1 MNIQQHPDRA
11 RQPRSGRQLSPLPPG
26 TRAPA
31 FTLRC
36 GPHCV
41 VTLDDFR
48 GRPVVLAFYVADWHP
63 VCGAQLALYQELR
76 PELERLG
83 AALVG
88 ISTDSLWSHAAFAR
102 AHRLQFP
109 LLADHAPRG
118 AVARAYGVYDRRAG
132 TCRRALFVLDGDG
145 TIRWSAG
152 FPDAVNPGADGILT
166 ALETLN
172 GAAGGVT
179 APASVV
185 ELPRGPPGGL
195 ADMAGNA
202 APGIR
207 PGGLEVPVRVQVAFD
222 AAGRYRVRPD
232 LRGDGGSHTAGS
244 AHRACHCCGRVH

>member
-1 MNIQQHPDRA
+1 MNIQRHTDCA

-36 GPHCV
+36 APHCTV
-41 VTLDDFR
+41 ALDDLR

-76 PELERLG
+76 PELLGLG

-102 AHRLQFP
+102 AHQLQFL

-132 TCRRALFVLDGDG
+132 TCRRTLFVLDWEG
-145 TIRWSAG
+145 TIRWGAG

-166 ALETLN
+166 ALETLD
-172 GAAGGVT
+172 GVT
-179 APASVV
+179 GRVAAPASVV
-185 ELPRGPPGGL
+185 ELPRGPPRGPCRHGGRRRS
-195 ADMAGNA
+195 GH
-202 APGIR
+202 R
-207 PGGLEVPVRVQVAFD
+207 
-222 AAGRYRVRPD
+222 AGRAGGAGARSGRVRRCPQVP
-232 LRGDGGSHTAGS
+232 
-244 AHRACHCCGRVH
+244 CQP

>member
-1 MNIQQHPDRA
+1 MNIQQHTDRA
-11 RQPRSGRQLSPLPPG
+11 RQPRSGRQLRPLLPG

-48 GRPVVLAFYVADWHP
+48 GRPVALVFYVADWHP
-63 VCGAQLALYQELR
+63 VCGAQLALYQELL

-88 ISTDSLWSHAAFAR
+88 ISADSLWSHAAFAR

-118 AVARAYGVYDRRAG
+118 AVARAYGVYDPRAG
-132 TCRRALFVLDGDG
+132 TSRRALFVLDDEGV
-145 TIRWSAG
+145 IRWSAA

-166 ALETLN
+166 TLEGLDRAARPAATPLGRGGAL
-172 GAAGGVT
+172 
-179 APASVV
+179 PC
-185 ELPRGPPGGL
+185 
-195 ADMAGNA
+195 AD
-202 APGIR
+202 
-207 PGGLEVPVRVQVAFD
+207 
-222 AAGRYRVRPD
+222 
-232 LRGDGGSHTAGS
+232 T
-244 AHRACHCCGRVH
+244 